1 MTNDQSR
8 LSARSRTGTAG
19 RCVRRPRQVC
29 VPRAGCGAEMF
40 QGRLIRSRPPIT
52 RVSG

>member
-19 RCVRRPRQVC
+19 WRVRWPLRAPAPR
-29 VPRAGCGAEMF
+29 RAGWVHC
-40 QGRLIRSRPPIT
+40 RD
-52 RVSG
+52 